1 MKELVI
7 CSTDNRKIIALIEDE
22 ELVEKYEED
31 EEDKSIEGNI
41 YVGKVQNVLTGLQS
55 AFVNI
60 GEKRNAFIHVKD
72 ILPKVDITKNEEVEE
87 KPINKLIKP
96 GDPLIVEVK
105 KEAVD
110 KKGPRLSTHISLTS
124 RFVVFMPNADFITVS
139 QKIEDENEKLRLKEI
154 VSKYLPD
161 GTGAIIRTV
170 AEGRA
175 EDEIKND
182 ILKTIEKWKNIKL
195 KQVEKFPQK
204 IYDKGGVLKKTIVD
218 LVDNNLDKIIIEDEN
233 DFETIK
239 SILEEIDSK
248 IKLEIDSEILQKYSL
263 EKQLKAT
270 ENKKVWLKSGAFI
283 TIDKTEA
290 LIAVDVNSGKFIG
303 KNDAEET
310 ITSVNIEAAR
320 EIAKQIRLR
329 DISGIIVI
337 DFIDMHKDENKK
349 AVIQEIVKC
358 SKKDRSK
365 VQVEEFTK
373 LNLMEITRKH
383 INSKKKFDKW
393 T

>member
-7 CSTDNRKIIALIEDE
+7 LNSENRRIIALIEDE

-31 EEDKSIEGNI
+31 ENNKSIEGNI

-72 ILPKVDITKNEEVEE
+72 ILPKIDITKNEEVEKE
-87 KPINKLIKP
+87 SINKLIKP
-96 GDPLIVEVK
+96 GDPIIVEVK

-124 RFVVFMPNADFITVS
+124 RFIVFMPNSPFVTVS
-139 QKIEDENEKLRLKEI
+139 SKIEDVRERERLKNI
-154 VSKYLPD
+154 VEKYLPQN
-161 GTGAIIRTV
+161 TGAIIRTV
-170 AEGRA
+170 SENRSE
-175 EDEIKND
+175 EDIKED
-182 ILKTIEKWKNIKL
+182 IIKTIDKWKNIKL
-195 KQVEKFPQK
+195 KPIEKYPQK

-218 LVDNNLDKIIIEDEN
+218 LVDSNLDKIIVEN
-233 DFETIK
+233 QKDYELVK
-239 SILEEIDSK
+239 NILEEINSNIK
-248 IKLEIDSEILQKYSL
+248 IEVDQKISQKYSL
-263 EKQLKAT
+263 EKQLKAI
-270 ENKKVWLKSGAFI
+270 ENTKVWLKNGGFI
-283 TIDKTEA
+283 TIEKTEA
-290 LIAVDVNSGKFIG
+290 LVAIDVNSGKFIG
-303 KNDAEET
+303 KDDAEET
-310 ITSVNIEAAR
+310 ITEVNLEAAK
-320 EIAKQIRLR
+320 EISKQIRLR

-337 DFIDMHKDENKK
+337 DFIDMKKEENKR
-349 AVIQEIVKC
+349 AVIEEIIKN

-383 INSKKKFDKW
+383 INSKKKFN
-393 T
+393 

>member
-124 RFVVFMPNADFITVS
+124 RFVVFMPNADFVTVS
-139 QKIEDENEKLRLKEI
+139 QKIEDEDEKLRLKEI

-175 EDEIKND
+175 EEEIKTD

-195 KQVEKFPQK
+195 KKVEKFPQK

-218 LVDNNLDKIIIEDEN
+218 LVDSNLDKIVIENEN
-233 DFETIK
+233 DLEMVQ
-239 SILEEIDSK
+239 SILDEIDSNINVEVDK
-248 IKLEIDSEILQKYSL
+248 NILSKYSL
-263 EKQLKAT
+263 EKQMKQA

-290 LIAVDVNSGKFIG
+290 LVAIDVNSGKFIG
-303 KNDAEET
+303 KDDAEET
-310 ITSVNIEAAR
+310 ITAVNIEAAK
-320 EIAKQIRLR
+320 EISKQIRLR

-337 DFIDMHKDENKK
+337 DFIDMQKEENKN
-349 AVIQEIVKC
+349 AVIAEIVKN

-373 LNLMEITRKH
+373 LNLIEITRKH
-383 INSKKKFDKW
+383 INSKKNFEK
-393 T
+393 

>member
-7 CSTDNRKIIALIEDE
+7 LNSENRRIIALIEDE

-31 EEDKSIEGNI
+31 ENNKSIEGNI

-72 ILPKVDITKNEEVEE
+72 ILPKIDITKNEEVEKE
-87 KPINKLIKP
+87 SINKLIKP
-96 GDPLIVEVK
+96 GDPIIVEVK

-124 RFVVFMPNADFITVS
+124 RFIVFMPNSPFVTVS
-139 QKIEDENEKLRLKEI
+139 SKIEDERERERLKNI
-154 VSKYLPD
+154 VEKYLPQN
-161 GTGAIIRTV
+161 TGAIIRTV
-170 AEGRA
+170 SENRSE
-175 EDEIKND
+175 EDIKED
-182 ILKTIEKWKNIKL
+182 IIKTIDKWKNIRL
-195 KQVEKFPQK
+195 KPIEKYPQK

-218 LVDNNLDKIIIEDEN
+218 LVDSNLDKIIVEN
-233 DFETIK
+233 QKDYDLVK
-239 SILEEIDSK
+239 NILEEIDSNIK
-248 IKLEIDSEILQKYSL
+248 IEVDQKISQKYSL
-263 EKQLKAT
+263 EKQLKAI
-270 ENKKVWLKSGAFI
+270 ENTKVWLKNGGFI
-283 TIDKTEA
+283 TIEKTEA
-290 LIAVDVNSGKFIG
+290 LVAIDVNSGKFIG
-303 KNDAEET
+303 KDDAEET
-310 ITSVNIEAAR
+310 ITEVNLEAAK
-320 EIAKQIRLR
+320 EISKQIRLR

-337 DFIDMHKDENKK
+337 DFIDMKKEENKR
-349 AVIQEIVKC
+349 AVIEEIMKN

-383 INSKKKFDKW
+383 INSKKKFN
-393 T
+393 

>member
-110 KKGPRLSTHISLTS
+110 KKGPRSSTHISLTS

-204 IYDKGGVLKKTIVD
+204 IYDKGGVLKKTVVD
-218 LVDNNLDKIIIEDEN
+218 LVDSNLDKIIVQNKN
-233 DFETIK
+233 DLETVK
-239 SILEEIDSK
+239 TILDEIDSN
-248 IKLEIDSEILQKYSL
+248 INIEIDENILSKYSL
-263 EKQLKAT
+263 EKQMKQA

-290 LIAVDVNSGKFIG
+290 LVAIDVNSGKFIG
-303 KNDAEET
+303 KDDAEET
-310 ITSVNIEAAR
+310 ITAVNIEAAK
-320 EIAKQIRLR
+320 EISKQIRLR

-337 DFIDMHKDENKK
+337 DFIDMQKEENKN
-349 AVIQEIVKC
+349 AVISEIVKN

-383 INSKKKFDKW
+383 INSKKSFEK
-393 T
+393 

>member
-7 CSTDNRKIIALIEDE
+7 LNSENRRIIALIEDE

-31 EEDKSIEGNI
+31 ENNKSIEGNI

-72 ILPKVDITKNEEVEE
+72 ILPKIDITKNEEVEKE
-87 KPINKLIKP
+87 SINKLIKP
-96 GDPLIVEVK
+96 GDPIIVEVK

-124 RFVVFMPNADFITVS
+124 RFIVFMPNSPFVTVS
-139 QKIEDENEKLRLKEI
+139 SKIEDERERERLKNI
-154 VSKYLPD
+154 VEKYLPQN
-161 GTGAIIRTV
+161 TGAIIRTV
-170 AEGRA
+170 SENRSE
-175 EDEIKND
+175 EDIKED
-182 ILKTIEKWKNIKL
+182 IIKTIDKWKNIKL
-195 KQVEKFPQK
+195 KPIEKYPQK

-218 LVDNNLDKIIIEDEN
+218 LVDSNLDKIIVEN
-233 DFETIK
+233 QKDYDLVK
-239 SILEEIDSK
+239 NILAEIDSNIK
-248 IKLEIDSEILQKYSL
+248 IEVDQKISQKYSL
-263 EKQLKAT
+263 EKQLKAI
-270 ENKKVWLKSGAFI
+270 ENTKVWLKNGGFI
-283 TIDKTEA
+283 TIEKTEA
-290 LIAVDVNSGKFIG
+290 LVAIDVNSGKFIG
-303 KNDAEET
+303 KDDAEET
-310 ITSVNIEAAR
+310 ITEVNLEAAK
-320 EIAKQIRLR
+320 EISKQIRLR

-337 DFIDMHKDENKK
+337 DFIDMKKEENKK
-349 AVIQEIVKC
+349 AVIEEIIKN

-383 INSKKKFDKW
+383 INSKKRFN
-393 T
+393 

>member
-7 CSTDNRKIIALIEDE
+7 LNSENRRIIALIEDE

-31 EEDKSIEGNI
+31 ENNKSIEGNI

-72 ILPKVDITKNEEVEE
+72 ILPKIDITKNEEVEKE
-87 KPINKLIKP
+87 PINKLIKP
-96 GDPLIVEVK
+96 GDPIIVEVK

-124 RFVVFMPNADFITVS
+124 RFIVFMPNSPFVTVS
-139 QKIEDENEKLRLKEI
+139 SKIEDVRERERLKNI
-154 VSKYLPD
+154 VEKYLPQN
-161 GTGAIIRTV
+161 TGAIIRTV
-170 AEGRA
+170 SENRSE
-175 EDEIKND
+175 EDIKED
-182 ILKTIEKWKNIKL
+182 IIKTIDKWKNIRL
-195 KQVEKFPQK
+195 KPIEKYPQK

-218 LVDNNLDKIIIEDEN
+218 LVDSNLDKIIVEN
-233 DFETIK
+233 QKDYELVK
-239 SILEEIDSK
+239 NILEEINSNIK
-248 IKLEIDSEILQKYSL
+248 IEVDQKISQKYSL
-263 EKQLKAT
+263 EKQLKAI
-270 ENKKVWLKSGAFI
+270 ENTKVWLKNGGFI
-283 TIDKTEA
+283 TIEKTEA
-290 LIAVDVNSGKFIG
+290 LVAIDVNSGKFIG
-303 KNDAEET
+303 KDDAEET
-310 ITSVNIEAAR
+310 ITEVNLEAAK
-320 EIAKQIRLR
+320 EISKQIRLR

-337 DFIDMHKDENKK
+337 DFIDMKKEENKR
-349 AVIQEIVKC
+349 AVIEEIIKN

-383 INSKKKFDKW
+383 INSKKKFN
-393 T
+393 

>member
-7 CSTDNRKIIALIEDE
+7 LNSENRRIIALIEDE

-31 EEDKSIEGNI
+31 ENNKSIEGNI

-72 ILPKVDITKNEEVEE
+72 ILPKIDITKNEEVEKE
-87 KPINKLIKP
+87 PINKLIKP
-96 GDPLIVEVK
+96 GDPIIVEVK

-124 RFVVFMPNADFITVS
+124 RFIVFMPNSPFVTVS
-139 QKIEDENEKLRLKEI
+139 SKIEDVRERERLKNI
-154 VSKYLPD
+154 VEKYLPQN
-161 GTGAIIRTV
+161 TGAIIRTV
-170 AEGRA
+170 SENRSE
-175 EDEIKND
+175 EDIKED
-182 ILKTIEKWKNIKL
+182 IIKTIDKWKNIKL
-195 KQVEKFPQK
+195 KPIEKYPQK

-218 LVDNNLDKIIIEDEN
+218 LVDSNLDKIIVEN
-233 DFETIK
+233 QKDYELVK
-239 SILEEIDSK
+239 NILAEIDSNIK
-248 IKLEIDSEILQKYSL
+248 IEVDQKISQKYSL
-263 EKQLKAT
+263 EKQLKAI
-270 ENKKVWLKSGAFI
+270 ENTKVWLKNGGFI
-283 TIDKTEA
+283 TIEKTEA
-290 LIAVDVNSGKFIG
+290 LVAIDVNSGKFIG
-303 KNDAEET
+303 KDDAEET
-310 ITSVNIEAAR
+310 ITEVNLEAAK
-320 EIAKQIRLR
+320 EISKQIRLR

-337 DFIDMHKDENKK
+337 DFIDMKKEENKK
-349 AVIQEIVKC
+349 AVIEEIIKN

-383 INSKKKFDKW
+383 INSKKKFN
-393 T
+393 

>member
-7 CSTDNRKIIALIEDE
+7 LNSENRRIIALIEDE

-31 EEDKSIEGNI
+31 ENNKSIEGNI

-72 ILPKVDITKNEEVEE
+72 ILPKIDITKNEEVEKE
-87 KPINKLIKP
+87 PINKLIKP
-96 GDPLIVEVK
+96 GDPIIVEVK

-124 RFVVFMPNADFITVS
+124 RFIVFMPNSPFVTVS
-139 QKIEDENEKLRLKEI
+139 SKIEDVRERERLKNI
-154 VSKYLPD
+154 VEKYLPQN
-161 GTGAIIRTV
+161 TGAIIRTV
-170 AEGRA
+170 SENRSE
-175 EDEIKND
+175 EDIKED
-182 ILKTIEKWKNIKL
+182 IIKTIDKWKNIKL
-195 KQVEKFPQK
+195 KPIEKYPQK

-218 LVDNNLDKIIIEDEN
+218 LVDSNLDKIIVEN
-233 DFETIK
+233 QKDYELVK
-239 SILEEIDSK
+239 NILEEINSNIK
-248 IKLEIDSEILQKYSL
+248 IEVDQKIFQKYSL
-263 EKQLKAT
+263 EKQLKAI
-270 ENKKVWLKSGAFI
+270 ENTKVWLKNGGFI
-283 TIDKTEA
+283 TIEKTEA
-290 LIAVDVNSGKFIG
+290 LVAIDVNSGKFIG
-303 KNDAEET
+303 KDDAEET
-310 ITSVNIEAAR
+310 ITEVNLEAAK
-320 EIAKQIRLR
+320 EISKQIRLR

-337 DFIDMHKDENKK
+337 DFIDMKKEENKK
-349 AVIQEIVKC
+349 AVIEEIIKN

-383 INSKKKFDKW
+383 INSKKKFN
-393 T
+393 

>member
-7 CSTDNRKIIALIEDE
+7 LNSENRRIIALIEDE

-31 EEDKSIEGNI
+31 ENNKSIEGNI

-72 ILPKVDITKNEEVEE
+72 ILPKIDITKNEEVEKE
-87 KPINKLIKP
+87 SINKLIKP
-96 GDPLIVEVK
+96 GDPIIVEVK

-124 RFVVFMPNADFITVS
+124 RFIVFMPNSPFVTVS
-139 QKIEDENEKLRLKEI
+139 SKIEDVRERERLKNI
-154 VSKYLPD
+154 VEKYLPQN
-161 GTGAIIRTV
+161 TGAIIRTV
-170 AEGRA
+170 SENRSE
-175 EDEIKND
+175 EDIKED
-182 ILKTIEKWKNIKL
+182 IIKTIDKWKNIKL
-195 KQVEKFPQK
+195 KPIEKYPQK

-218 LVDNNLDKIIIEDEN
+218 LVDSNLDKIIVEN
-233 DFETIK
+233 QKDYELVK
-239 SILEEIDSK
+239 NILEEINSNIK
-248 IKLEIDSEILQKYSL
+248 IEVDQKISQKYSL
-263 EKQLKAT
+263 EKQLKAI
-270 ENKKVWLKSGAFI
+270 ENTKVWLKNGGFI
-283 TIDKTEA
+283 TIEKTEA
-290 LIAVDVNSGKFIG
+290 LVAIDVNSGKFIG
-303 KNDAEET
+303 KDDAEET
-310 ITSVNIEAAR
+310 ITEVNLEAAK
-320 EIAKQIRLR
+320 EISKQIRLR

-337 DFIDMHKDENKK
+337 DFIDMKKEENKK
-349 AVIQEIVKC
+349 AVIEEIIKN

-383 INSKKKFDKW
+383 INSKKKFN
-393 T
+393 

>member
-7 CSTDNRKIIALIEDE
+7 LNSENRRIIALIEDE

-31 EEDKSIEGNI
+31 ENNKSIEGNI

-72 ILPKVDITKNEEVEE
+72 ILPKIDITKNEEVEKE
-87 KPINKLIKP
+87 PINKLIKP
-96 GDPLIVEVK
+96 GDPIIVEVK

-124 RFVVFMPNADFITVS
+124 RFIVFMPNSPFVTVS
-139 QKIEDENEKLRLKEI
+139 SKIEDVRERERLKNI
-154 VSKYLPD
+154 VEKYLPQN
-161 GTGAIIRTV
+161 TGAIIRTV
-170 AEGRA
+170 SENRSE
-175 EDEIKND
+175 EDIKED
-182 ILKTIEKWKNIKL
+182 IIKTIDKWKNIKL
-195 KQVEKFPQK
+195 KPIEKYPQK

-218 LVDNNLDKIIIEDEN
+218 LVDSNLDKIIVEN
-233 DFETIK
+233 QKDYELVK
-239 SILEEIDSK
+239 NILEEINSNIK
-248 IKLEIDSEILQKYSL
+248 IEVDQKISQKYSL
-263 EKQLKAT
+263 EKQLKAI
-270 ENKKVWLKSGAFI
+270 ENTKVWLKNGGFI
-283 TIDKTEA
+283 TIEKTEA
-290 LIAVDVNSGKFIG
+290 LVAIDVNSGKFIG
-303 KNDAEET
+303 KDDAEET
-310 ITSVNIEAAR
+310 ITEVNLEAAK
-320 EIAKQIRLR
+320 EISKQIRLR

-337 DFIDMHKDENKK
+337 DFIDMKKEENKK
-349 AVIQEIVKC
+349 AVIEEIIKN

-383 INSKKKFDKW
+383 INSKKKFN
-393 T
+393 

>member
-7 CSTDNRKIIALIEDE
+7 LNSENRRIIALIEDE

-31 EEDKSIEGNI
+31 ENNKSIEGNI

-72 ILPKVDITKNEEVEE
+72 ILPKIDITKNEEVEKE
-87 KPINKLIKP
+87 PINKLIKP
-96 GDPLIVEVK
+96 GDPIIVEVK

-124 RFVVFMPNADFITVS
+124 RFIVFMPNSPFVTVS
-139 QKIEDENEKLRLKEI
+139 SKIEDVRERERLKNI
-154 VSKYLPD
+154 VEKYLPQN
-161 GTGAIIRTV
+161 TGAIIRTV
-170 AEGRA
+170 SENRSE
-175 EDEIKND
+175 EDIKED
-182 ILKTIEKWKNIKL
+182 IIKTIDKWKNIRL
-195 KQVEKFPQK
+195 KPIEKYPQK

-218 LVDNNLDKIIIEDEN
+218 LVDSNLDKIIVEN
-233 DFETIK
+233 QKDYDLVK
-239 SILEEIDSK
+239 NILAEIDSNIK
-248 IKLEIDSEILQKYSL
+248 IEVDQKISQKYSL
-263 EKQLKAT
+263 EKQLKAI
-270 ENKKVWLKSGAFI
+270 ENTKVWLKNGGFI
-283 TIDKTEA
+283 TIEKTEA
-290 LIAVDVNSGKFIG
+290 LVAIDVNSGKFIG
-303 KNDAEET
+303 KDDAEET
-310 ITSVNIEAAR
+310 ITEVNLEAAK
-320 EIAKQIRLR
+320 EISKQIRLR

-337 DFIDMHKDENKK
+337 DFIDMKKEENKR
-349 AVIQEIVKC
+349 AVIEEIIKN

-383 INSKKKFDKW
+383 INSKKKFN
-393 T
+393 

>member
-7 CSTDNRKIIALIEDE
+7 LNSENRRIIALIEDE

-31 EEDKSIEGNI
+31 ENNKSIEGNI

-72 ILPKVDITKNEEVEE
+72 ILHKIDITKNEEVEKE
-87 KPINKLIKP
+87 PINKLIKP
-96 GDPLIVEVK
+96 GDPIIVEVK

-124 RFVVFMPNADFITVS
+124 RFIVFMPNSPFVTVS
-139 QKIEDENEKLRLKEI
+139 SKIEDVRERERLKNI
-154 VSKYLPD
+154 VEKYLPQN
-161 GTGAIIRTV
+161 TGAIIRTV
-170 AEGRA
+170 SENRSE
-175 EDEIKND
+175 EDIKED
-182 ILKTIEKWKNIKL
+182 IIKTIDKWKNIKL
-195 KQVEKFPQK
+195 KPIEKYPQK

-218 LVDNNLDKIIIEDEN
+218 LVDSNLDKIIVEN
-233 DFETIK
+233 QKDYELVK
-239 SILEEIDSK
+239 NILEEINSNIK
-248 IKLEIDSEILQKYSL
+248 IEVDQKISQKYSL
-263 EKQLKAT
+263 EKQLKAI
-270 ENKKVWLKSGAFI
+270 ENTKVWLKNGGFI
-283 TIDKTEA
+283 TIEKTEA
-290 LIAVDVNSGKFIG
+290 LVAIDVNSGKFIG
-303 KNDAEET
+303 KDDAEET
-310 ITSVNIEAAR
+310 ITEVNLEAAK
-320 EIAKQIRLR
+320 EISKQIRLR

-337 DFIDMHKDENKK
+337 DFIDMKKEENKR
-349 AVIQEIVKC
+349 AVIEEIIKN

-383 INSKKKFDKW
+383 INSKKKFN
-393 T
+393 

>member
-7 CSTDNRKIIALIEDE
+7 LNSENRRIIALIEDE

-31 EEDKSIEGNI
+31 ENNKSIEGNI

-72 ILPKVDITKNEEVEE
+72 ILPKIDITKNEEVEKE
-87 KPINKLIKP
+87 SINKLIKP
-96 GDPLIVEVK
+96 GDPIIVEVK

-124 RFVVFMPNADFITVS
+124 RFIVFMPNSPFVTVS
-139 QKIEDENEKLRLKEI
+139 SKIEDERERERLKNI
-154 VSKYLPD
+154 VEKYLPQN
-161 GTGAIIRTV
+161 TGAIIRTV
-170 AEGRA
+170 SENRSE
-175 EDEIKND
+175 EDIKED
-182 ILKTIEKWKNIKL
+182 IIKTIDKWKNIKL
-195 KQVEKFPQK
+195 KPIEKYPQK

-218 LVDNNLDKIIIEDEN
+218 LVDSNLDKIIVEN
-233 DFETIK
+233 QKDYELVK
-239 SILEEIDSK
+239 NILAEIDSNIK
-248 IKLEIDSEILQKYSL
+248 IEVDQKISQKYSL
-263 EKQLKAT
+263 EKQLKAI
-270 ENKKVWLKSGAFI
+270 ENTKVWLKNGGFI
-283 TIDKTEA
+283 TIEKTEA
-290 LIAVDVNSGKFIG
+290 LVAIDVNSGKFIG
-303 KNDAEET
+303 KDDAEET
-310 ITSVNIEAAR
+310 ITEVNLEAAK
-320 EIAKQIRLR
+320 EISKQIRLR

-337 DFIDMHKDENKK
+337 DFIDMKKEENKK
-349 AVIQEIVKC
+349 AVIEEIIKN

-383 INSKKKFDKW
+383 INSKKKFN
-393 T
+393 

>member
-7 CSTDNRKIIALIEDE
+7 LNSENRRIIALIEDE

-31 EEDKSIEGNI
+31 ENNKSIEGNI

-72 ILPKVDITKNEEVEE
+72 ILPKIDITKNEEVEKE
-87 KPINKLIKP
+87 PINKLIKP
-96 GDPLIVEVK
+96 GDPIIVEVK

-124 RFVVFMPNADFITVS
+124 RFIVFMPNSPFVTVS
-139 QKIEDENEKLRLKEI
+139 SKIEDVRERERLKNI
-154 VSKYLPD
+154 VEKYLPQN
-161 GTGAIIRTV
+161 TGAIIRTV
-170 AEGRA
+170 SENRSE
-175 EDEIKND
+175 EDIKED
-182 ILKTIEKWKNIKL
+182 IIKTIDKWKNIRL
-195 KQVEKFPQK
+195 KPIEKYPQK

-218 LVDNNLDKIIIEDEN
+218 LVDSNLDKIIVEN
-233 DFETIK
+233 QKDYELVK
-239 SILEEIDSK
+239 NILEEINSNIK
-248 IKLEIDSEILQKYSL
+248 IEVDQKIFQKYSL
-263 EKQLKAT
+263 EKQLKAI
-270 ENKKVWLKSGAFI
+270 ENTKVWLKNGGFI
-283 TIDKTEA
+283 TIEKTEA
-290 LIAVDVNSGKFIG
+290 LVAIDVNSGKFIG
-303 KNDAEET
+303 KDDAEET
-310 ITSVNIEAAR
+310 ITEVNLEAAK
-320 EIAKQIRLR
+320 EISKQIRLR

-337 DFIDMHKDENKK
+337 DFIDMKKEENKK
-349 AVIQEIVKC
+349 AVIEEIIKN

-383 INSKKKFDKW
+383 INSKKKFN
-393 T
+393 

>member
-7 CSTDNRKIIALIEDE
+7 LNSENRRIIALIEDE

-31 EEDKSIEGNI
+31 ENNKSIEGNI

-72 ILPKVDITKNEEVEE
+72 ILPKIDITKNEEVEKE
-87 KPINKLIKP
+87 SINKLIKP
-96 GDPLIVEVK
+96 GDPIIVEVK

-124 RFVVFMPNADFITVS
+124 RFIVFMPNSPFVTVS
-139 QKIEDENEKLRLKEI
+139 SKIEDVRERERLKNI
-154 VSKYLPD
+154 VEKYLPQN
-161 GTGAIIRTV
+161 TGAIIRTV
-170 AEGRA
+170 SENRSE
-175 EDEIKND
+175 EDIKED
-182 ILKTIEKWKNIKL
+182 IIKTIDKWKNIKL
-195 KQVEKFPQK
+195 KPIEKYPQK

-218 LVDNNLDKIIIEDEN
+218 LVDSNLDKIIVEN
-233 DFETIK
+233 QKDYDLVK
-239 SILEEIDSK
+239 NILAEIDSNIK
-248 IKLEIDSEILQKYSL
+248 IEVDQKISQKYSL
-263 EKQLKAT
+263 EKQLKAI
-270 ENKKVWLKSGAFI
+270 ENTKVWLKNGGFI
-283 TIDKTEA
+283 TIEKTEA
-290 LIAVDVNSGKFIG
+290 LVAIDVNSGKFIG
-303 KNDAEET
+303 KDDAEET
-310 ITSVNIEAAR
+310 ITEVNLEAAK
-320 EIAKQIRLR
+320 EISKQIRLR

-337 DFIDMHKDENKK
+337 DFIDMKKEENKK
-349 AVIQEIVKC
+349 AVIEEIIKN

-383 INSKKKFDKW
+383 INSKKKFN
-393 T
+393 